1 MYDYLKQMWSSIRAK
16 MSRMS
21 RKRIILGVLLVA
33 AVIACLAAV
42 FIFQAHVN
50 KITQKNFRLAISYYQ
65 QAQNSEKK
73 EERFDRLKKAKAS
86 YEDILSNF
94 WVKNKKEV
102 LFYLGN
108 CLYSLG
114 EYEKT
119 TEVLKKFENKYAD
132 DYFAPWVVIKLAS
145 SYEQSRNYKEA
156 IKSYQKFLEKY
167 PESSL
172 APQVLLGLARC
183 QQLQGDKDKALT
195 TYEELLSRYPLSEKR
210 SMAEAQIQR
219 IKTEKSR

>member
-1 MYDYLKQMWSSIRAK
+1 MYDYLKQIWSSIRAK
-16 MSRMS
+16 MSR
-21 RKRIILGVLLVA
+21 KRIILCVLLVA

-42 FIFQAHVN
+42 FIFRAHVD
-50 KITQKNFRLAISYYQ
+50 KTTQKNFRLAISYYQ

-114 EYEKT
+114 EYEKAT
-119 TEVLKKFENKYAD
+119 KVLKKFENKYAD

-183 QQLQGDKDKALT
+183 QQLQGDKDKALR

>member
-16 MSRMS
+16 MSR
-21 RKRIILGVLLVA
+21 KRIILYALLVA

-50 KITQKNFRLAISYYQ
+50 KIAQKNFRLAMSYYQ
-65 QAQNSEKK
+65 QAQNSEEK
-73 EERFDRLKKAKAS
+73 EERFDKLKKAKTF
-86 YEDILSNF
+86 YETILSNF

-114 EYEKT
+114 EYEKAT
-119 TEVLKKFENKYAD
+119 KVLKKFENKYAD
-132 DYFAPWVVIKLAS
+132 DYFAPWVLIKLAS

-172 APQVLLGLARC
+172 APQALLGLARC
-183 QQLQGDKDKALT
+183 QQLQGDKDKALR

-219 IKTEKSR
+219 IKTEKSH

>member
-16 MSRMS
+16 MSR
-21 RKRIILGVLLVA
+21 KRIILYALLVA
-33 AVIACLAAV
+33 AVIACLVAV

-65 QAQNSEKK
+65 QAQNSKK
-73 EERFDRLKKAKAS
+73 REERFDKLKKAKTF
-86 YEDILSNF
+86 YEAILSNF

-102 LFYLGN
+102 IFYLGN

-114 EYEKT
+114 EYEKAT
-119 TEVLKKFENKYAD
+119 KVLKKFENKYAD

-156 IKSYQKFLEKY
+156 IRSYQKFLEKY
-167 PESSL
+167 SESSL
-172 APQVLLGLARC
+172 APQALLGLARC
-183 QQLQGDKDKALT
+183 QQLQGDKDKALR

-210 SMAEAQIQR
+210 SMAKAQIQR

>member
-1 MYDYLKQMWSSIRAK
+1 MYDYLKRVWSSIRAK
-16 MSRMS
+16 ISM
-21 RKRIILGVLLVA
+21 KRIILYALLVA
-33 AVIACLAAV
+33 AIIVCLVVV
-42 FIFQAHVN
+42 FIFQAQVN
-50 KITQKNFRLAISYYQ
+50 KITQKKFRLATSYYQ
-65 QAQNSEKK
+65 QAQNSKK
-73 EERFDRLKKAKAS
+73 REERLDKLRKAKAS

-108 CLYSLG
+108 CLYSLE
-114 EYEKT
+114 EYEKAT
-119 TEVLKKFENKYAD
+119 KALEKFENKYAD

-145 SYEQSRNYKEA
+145 SYEQSKNYKEA
-156 IKSYQKFLEKY
+156 IRTYQKFQEKY

-183 QQLQGDKDKALT
+183 QQLQGNKDKALR

-210 SMAEAQIQR
+210 SIAKTQIQR
-219 IKTEKSR
+219 IKSEKSP

>member
-16 MSRMS
+16 MSR
-21 RKRIILGVLLVA
+21 KRIVLYALLVA

-42 FIFQAHVN
+42 SIFQAHVN
-50 KITQKNFRLAISYYQ
+50 KIAQKNFRLAISYYQ

-73 EERFDRLKKAKAS
+73 EERFDRLKKAKTS

-114 EYEKT
+114 EYEKAT
-119 TEVLKKFENKYAD
+119 KVLRKFENKYAD
-132 DYFAPWVVIKLAS
+132 DYFAPWMVIKLAS
-145 SYEQSRNYKEA
+145 SYEQSRNYEEA
-156 IKSYQKFLEKY
+156 IRSYQKFLEKY
-167 PESSL
+167 SEGSL
-172 APQVLLGLARC
+172 APQALLGLARC
-183 QQLQGDKDKALT
+183 QQLQGDKDKALR

>member
-16 MSRMS
+16 MSR
-21 RKRIILGVLLVA
+21 KRIVLYALLVA

-42 FIFQAHVN
+42 SIFQAHVN
-50 KITQKNFRLAISYYQ
+50 KIAQKNFRLAISYYQ

-73 EERFDRLKKAKAS
+73 EERFDRLKKAKTS

-114 EYEKT
+114 EYEKAGS
-119 TEVLKKFENKYAD
+119 VLKKFESKYAD
-132 DYFAPWVVIKLAS
+132 DYFAPWMVIKLAS

-156 IKSYQKFLEKY
+156 IRSYQKFLEKY
-167 PESSL
+167 SEGSL
-172 APQVLLGLARC
+172 APQALLGLARC
-183 QQLQGDKDKALT
+183 QQLQGDKDKALR

>member
-16 MSRMS
+16 MS

-42 FIFQAHVN
+42 FTFQAHVD

-65 QAQNSEKK
+65 QAQNSEEK

-114 EYEKT
+114 EYEKA

-132 DYFAPWVVIKLAS
+132 DYFAPWVVVKLAS

-183 QQLQGDKDKALT
+183 QQLQGDKDKALR

>member
-1 MYDYLKQMWSSIRAK
+1 MWSSIRAK
-16 MSRMS
+16 MSR
-21 RKRIILGVLLVA
+21 KRIILYALLVA
-33 AVIACLAAV
+33 AVIACLVAV

-65 QAQNSEKK
+65 QAQNSKK
-73 EERFDRLKKAKAS
+73 REERFDKLKKAKTF
-86 YEDILSNF
+86 YEAILSNF

-102 LFYLGN
+102 IFYLGN

-114 EYEKT
+114 EYEKAT
-119 TEVLKKFENKYAD
+119 KVLKKFENKYAD

-156 IKSYQKFLEKY
+156 IRSYQKFLEKY
-167 PESSL
+167 SESSL
-172 APQVLLGLARC
+172 APQALLGLARC
-183 QQLQGDKDKALT
+183 QQLQGDKDKALR

-210 SMAEAQIQR
+210 SMAKAQIQR